1 MNETIRNK
9 VSSLNQL
16 QTMCLRV
23 GRLLLHNILGFLRSS
38 FFINLSI
45 IQLSCDRHPHCI
57 KCIAAAN
64 QYKKFNPYHSCKKVD
79 SRGRSLTQ
87 IQMKLMRVYNQ
98 PHHNILGFRCSL
110 LT

>member
-23 GRLLLHNILGFLRSS
+23 GRLLPHNILESHRIRQIHTS

-45 IQLSCDRHPHCI
+45 IQLSCDCHPHCI
-57 KCIAAAN
+57 KCIAAAD
-64 QYKKFNPYHSCKKVD
+64 QYKEFNSCHSRSYKKVD
-79 SRGRSLTQ
+79 SKGHS
-87 IQMKLMRVYNQ
+87 
-98 PHHNILGFRCSL
+98 
-110 LT
+110 